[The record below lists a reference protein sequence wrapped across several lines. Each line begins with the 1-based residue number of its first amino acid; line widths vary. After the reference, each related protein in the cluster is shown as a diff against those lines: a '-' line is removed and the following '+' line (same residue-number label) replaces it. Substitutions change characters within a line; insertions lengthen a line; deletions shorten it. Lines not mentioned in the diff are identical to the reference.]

1 MVRNSPSFYHR
12 NLFLGYYVP
21 YRHKIPLWEMDTDYY
36 LHNLDVEI
44 GKEMKGYQKSFGVLE
59 WNNDNDTSSK
69 DTGAQRGSLRRSRT
83 SFNKSQNKNLS
94 DTMIPDQSQ
103 RIQKV
108 RDRCRTQNKALST
121 WWKVAL
127 QINVQQ
133 RMVSDDDSSGKLLIS
148 NFIVSTSSLLP

>member
-1 MVRNSPSFYHR
+1 M
-12 NLFLGYYVP
+12 
-21 YRHKIPLWEMDTDYY
+21 ETDYY
-36 LHNLDVEI
+36 LHNLDDEI

-59 WNNDNDTSSK
+59 WNNEYDTTSNG
-69 DTGAQRGSLRRSRT
+69 TGAERGSGRRSRR
-83 SFNKSQNKNLS
+83 SFSSQNKYLS
-94 DTMIPDQSQ
+94 DTTIPDQSE

-133 RMVSDDDSSGKLLIS
+133 RMVSDDSSGRFFVS
-148 NFIVSTSSLLP
+148 NFIVSTSPLLP